1 MPTPNCCDS
10 YNFCSSNMMKVL
22 SFWLLIALAVDKLN
36 QSVDC
41 FTFQTISQQRR
52 WQSLSFSASVD
63 SNEFDDDLSLD
74 AFQKARADVSRD
86 NIQQEDKE
94 FDGYDFRDIIYAKWG
109 QCFDVDFNRV
119 DSFGIKSVYLN
130 IYPFHL
136 GRKPFRHVSEYDYL
150 CHLQA
155 VVEILQ
161 EYGQLEY
168 VLYQIGETKKRP
180 IPGRAPIV
188 AVPCRLDLSEEQVN
202 SILNGRA

>member
-1 MPTPNCCDS
+1 MTL
-10 YNFCSSNMMKVL
+10 FML
-22 SFWLLIALAVDKLN
+22 GLIIALGAVSLAP
-36 QSVDC
+36 SVAC
-41 FTFQTISQQRR
+41 FTVQKISYERR
-52 WQSLSFSASVD
+52 FHSSHFSSADGD
-63 SNEFDDDLSLD
+63 SENTDFELDDLSLD
-74 AFQKARADVSRD
+74 AFQKAKAIVAKEEHG
-86 NIQQEDKE
+86 NDKD

-109 QCFDVDFNRV
+109 QCFDVDFNPV
-119 DSFGIKSVYLN
+119 DSFGFKSIYLN

-136 GRKPFRHVSEYDYL
+136 GRKPFRHETEYDYL

-202 SILNGRA
+202 SILGGRT